1 MELTKRNIS
10 LTCKKGSAMTQL
22 TLDDDFNVP
31 DTKADIE
38 RIMKYQGQIEPES
51 IRALDGKVVVR
62 GKLAFRIL
70 YGGVGGE
77 NAIHNMKGSIPFEET
92 ARRRN
97 TISWRD
103 GGSFYQLDQFTENQC
118 KSSCHSTY

>member
-62 GKLAFRIL
+62 EIGRA
-70 YGGVGGE
+70 
-77 NAIHNMKGSIPFEET
+77 
-92 ARRRN
+92 
-97 TISWRD
+97 
-103 GGSFYQLDQFTENQC
+103 
-118 KSSCHSTY
+118 SCRERV